1 MSRNLIICMV
11 FVIFISLIP
20 ITYSNGGCMK
30 LADDIF
36 VQMSHAP
43 HVPKVYERVS
53 ILFSFADKAGLISK
67 EISGELRIM
76 KGEEQ
81 ILAKNFK
88 IDYGVLDLKH
98 EFKNAGIHE
107 IFINFALGNKTYS
120 PEDFVIEVI
129 EDNKPNYM
137 EYFVFLIIGFLIGI
151 LSAKFM
157 GKKK

>member
-1 MSRNLIICMV
+1 MIGKIALFI
-11 FVIFISLIP
+11 IFILMLPMSHA
-20 ITYSNGGCMK
+20 NGGCIK
-30 LADDIF
+30 IVEDLI

-43 HVPKVYERVS
+43 LAPKVYEKVS
-53 ILFSFADKAGLISK
+53 FLFSFADKNGLISK
-67 EISGELRIM
+67 EISGELKLI
-76 KGEEQ
+76 KSEEL

-88 IDYGVLDLKH
+88 INDGVLDLKH